1 MRGPMDNP
9 KSLKNMAEREDRLK
23 KRFESRVAKLNNFV
37 EQVRQETGKG
47 CQIPYFDPEDGGVEA
62 RCLFLFEAPG
72 PNAVD
77 TDPHKG
83 SGFISRDND
92 DQTAKNFNCLNKKAG
107 LDRQQTVL
115 WNIVPWYIS
124 KKPGKKIPKKDIVK
138 GTECLEQLL
147 CLPELRHLQIIVLAG
162 NTAKRVEGFLRVKFD
177 SIDIVMMPHPS
188 PQFVNRESDKN
199 KKWILAVLKQV
210 VRSLKNI
217 GADS

>member
-1 MRGPMDNP
+1 
-9 KSLKNMAEREDRLK
+9 
-23 KRFESRVAKLNNFV
+23 
-37 EQVRQETGKG
+37 
-47 CQIPYFDPEDGGVEA
+47 
-62 RCLFLFEAPG
+62 LFLFEAPG
-72 PNAVD
+72 PKAVD
-77 TDPHKG
+77 TDSHKG

-92 DQTAKNFNCLNKKAG
+92 DQTAENFYYLNKKAG

-124 KKPGKKIPKKDIVK
+124 KNPGKKIPKKEIDK
-138 GTECLEQLL
+138 GTEYLEQLL
-147 CLPELRHLQIIVLAG
+147 CLPELHHLQIIVLAG
-162 NTAKRVEGFLRVKFD
+162 NAAKRVEGFLRGKFD

-217 GADS
+217 GAGY